1 MTKMQSKRAQKVVEH
16 FRQVLS
22 PSGRKAV
29 TETHFEELGLMI
41 ESAIEAAILE
51 EVANYANRLEHV
63 IAEMKHNAAVFD
75 ETSARSTQQAGG

>member
-1 MTKMQSKRAQKVVEH
+1 MTKMQTSRAQKVVDH

-29 TETHFEELGLMI
+29 TETHFEELALMV

-51 EVANYANRLEHV
+51 EVAGYANRLEQL
-63 IAEMKHNAAVFD
+63 IAEMKHDAAIFD
-75 ETSARSTQQAGG
+75 ETSTIAKRRAQQ